1 MTNRKILYGY
11 QIKNGDL
18 TIIESETAVVSRV
31 FTLYIEG
38 RLSYQKISDTLN
50 GDHIPFGPETPFWN
64 KHKVKRLLENPRYA
78 GADGYPIIVEQE
90 VFDTAQSIIRG
101 KTSNY
106 KRAENRPAL
115 RFKKYLRCGACCGRL
130 LGTGGKGQK
139 RTTLY
144 LRCEHCGLQVAL
156 PDADLMDTVSRQLA
170 EHDAPTEGTYIPSA
184 DTIRLTNAI
193 NRGLEHPDKPEDIVS
208 LILQG
213 VSARYDCCP
222 APTESETFNRPAGV
236 DFKSFGQAVSH
247 ITITDENVIT
257 VHFK

>member
-11 QIKNGDL
+11 HIQYGELAIVPQEAATVQRIATMYLNG
-18 TIIESETAVVSRV
+18 
-31 FTLYIEG
+31 
-38 RLSYQKISDTLN
+38 LSYQKISDILN
-50 GDHIPFGPETPFWN
+50 HDAIPFSAEAPLWN
-64 KHKVKRLLENPRYA
+64 KHKVKRLLENPRYI
-78 GADGYPIIVEQE
+78 GMDGYPPILESSTFQAVQEQ
-90 VFDTAQSIIRG
+90 IKG
-101 KTSNY
+101 KTEGCVKKE
-106 KRAENRPAL
+106 KRPVLSLKESFQCACGGSLCRTAGKNRRPD
-115 RFKKYLRCGACCGRL
+115 
-130 LGTGGKGQK
+130 
-139 RTTLY
+139 TLY
-144 LRCEHCGLQVAL
+144 LKCEVCGKRFTV
-156 PDADLMDTVSRQLA
+156 PDAVLLAEISRQMA
-170 EHDAPTEGTYIPSA
+170 EHDAPAEETYIPSA

-222 APTESETFNRPAGV
+222 TSTESETFNRPAEV